1 MKLDTRRSLA
11 TILLRALLGA
21 ALLSAAQGAEAA
33 DAAPDVLALSVQGPT
48 QALVG
53 STVSVNTIVINLGG
67 AFSGDYAFDVL
78 LSTDTTVDAG
88 DIVTASVSS
97 AVLGSLTVAC
107 AIPSDLTP
115 GTYNWAMRID
125 PLAGETETHNNSILG
140 GQVEV
145 FVIDL
150 QVSGASA
157 VNAAALVG
165 GDNPDSLAL
174 DVANAGSADGILIF
188 TVTEYPEASW
198 LAVNPSTSF
207 AVAGGSAQRVT
218 LSFDITGLAAGEYAT
233 QLIFLNFQ
241 DATDYTVLPVT
252 LTIGEV
258 TFLPGDELL
267 GEIDS
272 LGKTSEALFSAV
284 EGMKLRIKVSSDTG
298 NLKPVVSILDEDGAL
313 VRSWEFRHSEKKVK
327 KTVKLPATGVY
338 RLRVAGAD
346 DSIGSYRISTKA
358 ILPSRAK
365 SFTEKVKP
373 DSGTNTAAV
382 TLLSLAGAL
391 LDVKVTPAEKFSGAE
406 VDLAVAAP
414 GGSALDIS
422 GHEIRLDNG
431 GVSATGLTLNAAGEY
446 VLNIAGFGGDDE
458 KVKVKV
464 ELEQELGDTT
474 VLLP

>member
-1 MKLDTRRSLA
+1 MKLDTKRSLT

-21 ALLSAAQGAEAA
+21 ALLSVARGAEAA
-33 DAAPDVLALSVQGPT
+33 EAAPDVLALSVQGPT

-67 AFSGDYAFDVL
+67 AFSGDYTFDVL
-78 LSTDTTVDAG
+78 LSADTTVDEG

-107 AIPSDLTP
+107 AIPADLTP
-115 GTYNWAMRID
+115 GVYNWAMRID
-125 PLAGETETHNNSILG
+125 PLASEAETHNNSILG
-140 GQVEV
+140 GPVEV
-145 FVIDL
+145 FVVDL
-150 QVSGASA
+150 QVSGAAA

-165 GDNPDSLAL
+165 GDDPDSFAL
-174 DVANAGSADGILIF
+174 EVSNAGSADGILIF

-198 LAVNPSTSF
+198 LTVNPSTSF
-207 AVAGGSAQRVT
+207 AVAGGSPQRVT
-218 LSFDITGLAAGEYAT
+218 LSFDIAGLAAGEWAT
-233 QLIFLNFQ
+233 QLIFLNYQ
-241 DATDYTVLPVT
+241 DPTDYVIIPVT

-258 TFLPGDELL
+258 TFLPGDDLL

-272 LGKTSEALFSAV
+272 LGKTSEALFTAV

-298 NLKPVVSILDEDGAL
+298 NLKPVVSILDADGT
-313 VRSWEFRHSEKKVK
+313 VIRTWEFQHSSKQVK

-338 RLRVAGAD
+338 RLRVAGAE
-346 DSIGSYRISTKA
+346 DSIGTYRIVTKA
-358 ILPSRAK
+358 ILPSRAQ

-373 DSGTNTAAV
+373 AAGTTTATVA
-382 TLLSLAGAL
+382 LLSLAGGL
-391 LDVKVTPAEKFSGAE
+391 LDVKATPANKFSAE
-406 VDLAVAAP
+406 VDLAVTAP
-414 GGSALDIS
+414 GGAPVDMT

-431 GVSATGLTLNAAGEY
+431 GVQATGLALNDAGEY

-464 ELEQELGDTT
+464 ELEQVLGDTT